1 VTTIASAAP
10 PSTVLVV
17 EDEVLIRMNI
27 SQYLRECGYRVIEA
41 VSADEALEV
50 LQSAHEVNIVLTDVQ
65 MPGSMDGFGLAKW
78 IRANRRDLQV
88 IMVGTPERA
97 ADTAA
102 DLCEEGP
109 NLSKPYEPQ
118 VLADLIRRQ
127 LGLDKSRKMVGA

>member
-1 VTTIASAAP
+1 VTTLANAAL
-10 PSTVLVV
+10 PSTILMV

-78 IRANRRDLQV
+78 IRANRRGLQV
-88 IMVGTPERA
+88 ILVGTPERA

-102 DLCEEGP
+102 HLCEEGP

-127 LGLDKSRKMVGA
+127 LGFDKSRKMVGA

>member
-1 VTTIASAAP
+1 VTTLANAAP
-10 PSTVLVV
+10 PSTILVV

-65 MPGSMDGFGLAKW
+65 MPGSTDGFGLAKW
-78 IRANRRDLQV
+78 IRSNRRDLQV
-88 IMVGTPERA
+88 ILVGTPERA

-102 DLCEEGP
+102 HLCEEGP
-109 NLSKPYEPQ
+109 KLSKPYEPQ

-127 LGLDKSRKMVGA
+127 LGLDKSRKMVEA

>member
-1 VTTIASAAP
+1 MTTIASAAP

>member
-1 VTTIASAAP
+1 MTTIASAVP

-50 LQSAHEVNIVLTDVQ
+50 LQSGHEVNIVLTDVQ
-65 MPGSMDGFGLAKW
+65 MPGSTDGFGLAKW
-78 IRANRRDLQV
+78 VRANRRGLQV
-88 IMVGTPERA
+88 ILVGTPERA

-102 DLCEEGP
+102 HLCEEGP

-118 VLADLIRRQ
+118 ILADLIRRQ
-127 LGLDKSRKMVGA
+127 LGLDKSRKMVEA